1 MKKGDIIINPYA
13 LKDFYGRLN
22 PNYAVIYVKR
32 DTING
37 IIDCIDYE
45 GKKRKFYVSKAEE
58 EDWEVVGHINFN
70 LNFNLYDAI
79 CNAIDW
85 SKEDA

>member
-13 LKDFYGRLN
+13 LKNLYGRLN
-22 PNYAVIYVKR
+22 PTYAVIYVKR

-70 LNFNLYDAI
+70 LKFNLYDAI

-85 SKEDA
+85 SD

>member
-22 PNYAVIYVKR
+22 PTYAVIYVKR
-32 DTING
+32 DTINE

-70 LNFNLYDAI
+70 LYDAI
-79 CNAIDW
+79 CNAINW
-85 SKEDA
+85 SD

>member
-13 LKDFYGRLN
+13 LKNFYGRLN
-22 PNYAVIYVKR
+22 PTYAVIYVKR
-32 DTING
+32 DTIDG

-58 EDWEVVGHINFN
+58 TPLTCFAI
-70 LNFNLYDAI
+70 LSLYCVI
-79 CNAIDW
+79 L
-85 SKEDA
+85 SSSPM